1 MGSKRFVKCAKSHL
15 VKQNRTRF
23 ERIAMIAMENYAKNE
38 NPLVSIIVPVY
49 NSAKYLSG
57 CVDSILAQTYK
68 NIELILVDDGSKD
81 DSGKICD
88 SYASKDSRVKVI
100 HQQNGGIS
108 RAQNAGL
115 DAARGEFIAFADND
129 DILDCKNIEILLNAI
144 LQSGASMSKAK
155 WQQFGLSSLEQIKK
169 EAGLGASGLGARGLG
184 TEKSQATA
192 RLENATQIKIVKNPL
207 KAYQT
212 VFCKIFR
219 IIGNKLGKNSEAR
232 YFNEANW
239 CRLYRRDVWEGVRF
253 PEGKFA
259 QDTAMASVLYSRMN
273 CVAHVDA
280 VLYYWLQRTDSVTH
294 KMRDAGFYHDHI
306 DAVRAN
312 WDLCLEHNVL
322 PARSYYT
329 MVGNLRYERCA
340 LKSGENTL
348 NGGKNSDAEIQ
359 KIYEKNYAKDVEFA
373 KSAVKKLTI
382 LQRAQCFTMAC
393 VRNLEKIIYDCKI
406 KNMK

>member
-1 MGSKRFVKCAKSHL
+1 MYKKYSRAERG
-15 VKQNRTRF
+15 F
-23 ERIAMIAMENYAKNE
+23 ERIAMENYVKNE

-129 DILDCKNIEILLNAI
+129 DILNCKNIEILLNAL

-155 WQQFGLSSLEQIKK
+155 WRQFGLSSLEQIKK
-169 EAGLGASGLGARGLG
+169 EAGLGADDLRALGLDASDLGA
-184 TEKSQATA
+184 EKSPATE
-192 RLENATQIKIVKNPL
+192 RLEKMPQIKIVKNPL

-239 CRLYRRDVWEGVRF
+239 CRLYKREIWEGVRF

-273 CVAHVDA
+273 CVVHVDA
-280 VLYYWLQRTDSVTH
+280 VLYYWLQRADSVTH

-312 WDLCLEHNVL
+312 WDLCLEHNVV

-329 MVGNLRYERCA
+329 MVGNLKYERCA

-348 NGGKNSDAEIQ
+348 DGGKNSDAELQ
-359 KIYEKNYAKDVEFA
+359 KIYEKNYVKDVKFA

-393 VRNLEKIIYDCKI
+393 VRNLEKIIYDYKI

>member
-1 MGSKRFVKCAKSHL
+1 
-15 VKQNRTRF
+15 
-23 ERIAMIAMENYAKNE
+23 MIAMENYAKNE

-115 DAARGEFIAFADND
+115 DAASGEFIAFADND
-129 DILDCKNIEILLNAI
+129 DILDCKNIEILLNAL

-155 WQQFGLSSLEQIKK
+155 WRQFGLSSLEQIKK
-169 EAGLGASGLGARGLG
+169 EAGLSASGLGAD
-184 TEKSQATA
+184 KSQATA

-239 CRLYRRDVWEGVRF
+239 CRLYKREIWDGVRF

-273 CVAHVDA
+273 YVAHVDA

-340 LKSGENTL
+340 MKSGENTL
-348 NGGKNSDAEIQ
+348 KSGKNSDAEIQ

>member
-1 MGSKRFVKCAKSHL
+1 
-15 VKQNRTRF
+15 
-23 ERIAMIAMENYAKNE
+23 MIAMENYAKNE

-115 DAARGEFIAFADND
+115 DAASGEFIAFADND

-169 EAGLGASGLGARGLG
+169 EAGLSASGLSARGLG

-192 RLENATQIKIVKNPL
+192 RLENMPQIKIVKNPL

-239 CRLYRRDVWEGVRF
+239 CRLYKREVWEGVRF

-273 CVAHVDA
+273 YVAHVDE

-312 WDLCLEHNVL
+312 WDLCLEHNVV

-340 LKSGENTL
+340 LKSGESVAKSGKNSAV
-348 NGGKNSDAEIQ
+348 NSEKNSDAEIQ
-359 KIYEKNYAKDVEFA
+359 KIYEKNYDKDVKFA

-382 LQRAQCFTMAC
+382 LRRAQCFTMAC
-393 VRNLEKIIYDCKI
+393 VRNLEKIIYDYKI

>member
-1 MGSKRFVKCAKSHL
+1 MGSKRFVKCAK
-15 VKQNRTRF
+15 QNRTRF
-23 ERIAMIAMENYAKNE
+23 ERIAMENYAKNE

-57 CVDSILAQTYK
+57 CVDSMLAQTYK

-115 DAARGEFIAFADND
+115 DAASGEFIAFADND
-129 DILDCKNIEILLNAI
+129 DILDCQNIEILLNAI

-169 EAGLGASGLGARGLG
+169 EAGLGARGLSA
-184 TEKSQATA
+184 EKSQATA
-192 RLENATQIKIVKNPL
+192 RLENMPQIKIVKNPL

-219 IIGNKLGKNSEAR
+219 IIGNKLGKNSETR

-239 CRLYRRDVWEGVRF
+239 CRLYKREVWEGVRF

-273 CVAHVDA
+273 YVAHVDE
-280 VLYYWLQRTDSVTH
+280 VLYYWLQRADSVTH

-312 WDLCLEHNVL
+312 WDLCLEHNVV

-340 LKSGENTL
+340 LKS
-348 NGGKNSDAEIQ
+348 GKNSDAEIQ

-393 VRNLEKIIYDCKI
+393 VRNLEKIIYDYKI

>member
-1 MGSKRFVKCAKSHL
+1 MYKKYSRAERG
-15 VKQNRTRF
+15 F
-23 ERIAMIAMENYAKNE
+23 ERIAMENYAKND

-115 DAARGEFIAFADND
+115 DAASGEFIAFADND

-155 WQQFGLSSLEQIKK
+155 WRQFGLSSLEQIKK
-169 EAGLGASGLGARGLG
+169 EAGLGA
-184 TEKSQATA
+184 EKSQATE
-192 RLENATQIKIVKNPL
+192 RLEKMPQIKIVKNPL

-219 IIGNKLGKNSEAR
+219 IIGNKLGKNSETR

-239 CRLYRRDVWEGVRF
+239 CRLYKREVWEGVRF

-273 CVAHVDA
+273 CVAHVDE
-280 VLYYWLQRTDSVTH
+280 VLYYWLQRADSVTH

-312 WDLCLEHNVL
+312 WDLCLEHNVV

-329 MVGNLRYERCA
+329 MVGNLRYELCA

>member
-1 MGSKRFVKCAKSHL
+1 MGSKRFVKCAK
-15 VKQNRTRF
+15 QNRTRF
-23 ERIAMIAMENYAKNE
+23 ERIAMENYAKNE

-57 CVDSILAQTYK
+57 CVNSIHAQTYK
-68 NIELILVDDGSKD
+68 SIELILVDDGSKD

-115 DAARGEFIAFADND
+115 DAVSGEFIAFADND

-155 WQQFGLSSLEQIKK
+155 WRQFGLSSLEQIKK
-169 EAGLGASGLGARGLG
+169 EAGLGARGLG
-184 TEKSQATA
+184 TEKSQVTA

-239 CRLYRRDVWEGVRF
+239 CRLYKREIWQGVRF

-273 CVAHVDA
+273 CVAHVDE
-280 VLYYWLQRTDSVTH
+280 VLYYWLQREDSVTH

-312 WDLCLEHNVL
+312 WDLCLKHNVV

-329 MVGNLRYERCA
+329 MVGNLRYERCT
-340 LKSGENTL
+340 LKSGENKL
-348 NGGKNSDAEIQ
+348 NGGKSSDAEIQ
-359 KIYEKNYAKDVEFA
+359 KIYEKNYVKDVEFA

-393 VRNLEKIIYDCKI
+393 VRNLEKIIYDYKI

>member
-1 MGSKRFVKCAKSHL
+1 MGSKRFVKCAK
-15 VKQNRTRF
+15 QNRTRF
-23 ERIAMIAMENYAKNE
+23 ERIAMENYAKNE

-115 DAARGEFIAFADND
+115 DAVSGEFIAFADND

-169 EAGLGASGLGARGLG
+169 EAGLGARGLGA
-184 TEKSQATA
+184 EKSQATA

-239 CRLYRRDVWEGVRF
+239 CRLYKREIWQGVRF

-273 CVAHVDA
+273 CVAHVDE
-280 VLYYWLQRTDSVTH
+280 VLYYWLQREDSVTH

-312 WDLCLEHNVL
+312 WDLCLKHNVV

-348 NGGKNSDAEIQ
+348 NGGKSSDAEIQ
-359 KIYEKNYAKDVEFA
+359 KIYEKNYVKDVEFA

-393 VRNLEKIIYDCKI
+393 VRNLEKIIYDYKI

>member
-1 MGSKRFVKCAKSHL
+1 
-15 VKQNRTRF
+15 
-23 ERIAMIAMENYAKNE
+23 MENYAKNE

-115 DAARGEFIAFADND
+115 DAASGEFIAFADND

-155 WQQFGLSSLEQIKK
+155 WQQFGLSSLEHIKK
-169 EAGLGASGLGARGLG
+169 EAGLSARGLRA
-184 TEKSQATA
+184 EKSQATA

-239 CRLYRRDVWEGVRF
+239 CRLYKREVWEGVRF

-280 VLYYWLQRTDSVTH
+280 VLYYWLQRADSVTH
-294 KMRDAGFYHDHI
+294 KMRDADFYHDHI

-312 WDLCLEHNVL
+312 WDLCLEHNVV

-348 NGGKNSDAEIQ
+348 KSGKNSDAEIQ
-359 KIYEKNYAKDVEFA
+359 KIYEKNYDKDVKFA

-382 LQRAQCFTMAC
+382 LQRAQCFTMSC
-393 VRNLEKIIYDCKI
+393 VRNLEKIIYDYKI

>member
-1 MGSKRFVKCAKSHL
+1 MGSKRFVKCAK
-15 VKQNRTRF
+15 QNRTRF
-23 ERIAMIAMENYAKNE
+23 ERIAMENYAKNE

-115 DAARGEFIAFADND
+115 DAVSGEFIAFADND

-155 WQQFGLSSLEQIKK
+155 WRQFGLSSLEQIKK
-169 EAGLGASGLGARGLG
+169 EAGLGARGLGA
-184 TEKSQATA
+184 EKSQATA
-192 RLENATQIKIVKNPL
+192 RLENLPQIKIVKNPL

-239 CRLYRRDVWEGVRF
+239 CRLYKREIWQGVRF

-273 CVAHVDA
+273 CVAHVDE
-280 VLYYWLQRTDSVTH
+280 VLYYWLQREDSVTH

-312 WDLCLEHNVL
+312 WDLCLKHNVV

-329 MVGNLRYERCA
+329 MVGNLRYERCT
-340 LKSGENTL
+340 LKSGENKL
-348 NGGKNSDAEIQ
+348 NGGKSSDAEIQ
-359 KIYEKNYAKDVEFA
+359 KIYEKNYVKDVEFA

-393 VRNLEKIIYDCKI
+393 VRNLEKIIYDYKI

>member
-1 MGSKRFVKCAKSHL
+1 
-15 VKQNRTRF
+15 
-23 ERIAMIAMENYAKNE
+23 MENYAKNE

-115 DAARGEFIAFADND
+115 DAASGEFIAFADND

-169 EAGLGASGLGARGLG
+169 EAGLGARGLSA
-184 TEKSQATA
+184 EKSQATA
-192 RLENATQIKIVKNPL
+192 RLENLPQIKIVKNPL

-239 CRLYRRDVWEGVRF
+239 CRLYKREVWEGVRF

-273 CVAHVDA
+273 YVAHVDA
-280 VLYYWLQRTDSVTH
+280 VLYYWLQRADSVTH

-306 DAVRAN
+306 DAVREN
-312 WDLCLEHNVL
+312 WNLCLEHNVV

-340 LKSGENTL
+340 LKSEKNTL
-348 NGGKNSDAEIQ
+348 NGGKNSDAKIQ

-393 VRNLEKIIYDCKI
+393 VRNLEKIIYDYKI

>member
-1 MGSKRFVKCAKSHL
+1 
-15 VKQNRTRF
+15 
-23 ERIAMIAMENYAKNE
+23 MENYAKNE

-115 DAARGEFIAFADND
+115 DAASGEFIAFADND
-129 DILDCKNIEILLNAI
+129 DILYCKNIEILLNAL

-155 WQQFGLSSLEQIKK
+155 WQQFGLSSLEKIKK
-169 EAGLGASGLGARGLG
+169 EAGLSASGLGARGLG

-192 RLENATQIKIVKNPL
+192 RLESATQIKIVENPL

-239 CRLYRRDVWEGVRF
+239 CRLYKREVWEGVRF

-273 CVAHVDA
+273 YVAHVDA

-329 MVGNLRYERCA
+329 MVGNLRYERYA

-393 VRNLEKIIYDCKI
+393 VRNLEKIIYDYKI

>member
-1 MGSKRFVKCAKSHL
+1 
-15 VKQNRTRF
+15 
-23 ERIAMIAMENYAKNE
+23 MIAMENYAKNE

-115 DAARGEFIAFADND
+115 DAASGEFIAFADND
-129 DILDCKNIEILLNAI
+129 DILDCQNIEILLNAI

-169 EAGLGASGLGARGLG
+169 EAGLGARGLSA
-184 TEKSQATA
+184 EKSQATA
-192 RLENATQIKIVKNPL
+192 RLENMPQIKIVKNPL

-219 IIGNKLGKNSEAR
+219 IIGNKLGKNSETR

-239 CRLYRRDVWEGVRF
+239 CRLYKREVWEGVRF

-273 CVAHVDA
+273 YVAHVDE
-280 VLYYWLQRTDSVTH
+280 VLYYWLQRADSVTH

-306 DAVRAN
+306 DAVREN
-312 WDLCLEHNVL
+312 WNLCLEHNVV

>member
-1 MGSKRFVKCAKSHL
+1 MGSKRFVKCAK
-15 VKQNRTRF
+15 QNRTRF
-23 ERIAMIAMENYAKNE
+23 ERIAMENYAKNE

-57 CVDSILAQTYK
+57 CVNSILAQTYK

-115 DAARGEFIAFADND
+115 DAVSGEFIAFADND

-155 WQQFGLSSLEQIKK
+155 WRQFGLSSLEQIKK
-169 EAGLGASGLGARGLG
+169 EAGLGARGLGA
-184 TEKSQATA
+184 EKSQVTA

-239 CRLYRRDVWEGVRF
+239 CRLYKREIWQGVRF

-273 CVAHVDA
+273 CVAHVDE
-280 VLYYWLQRTDSVTH
+280 VLYYWLQREDSVTH

-312 WDLCLEHNVL
+312 WDLCLKHNVV

-348 NGGKNSDAEIQ
+348 NGGKSSDAEIQ
-359 KIYEKNYAKDVEFA
+359 KIYEKNYVKDVEFA

>member
-1 MGSKRFVKCAKSHL
+1 MGRKRFVKCA
-15 VKQNRTRF
+15 KQNRTRF

-115 DAARGEFIAFADND
+115 DAASGEFIAFADND

-169 EAGLGASGLGARGLG
+169 EAGLGARGLSAD
-184 TEKSQATA
+184 KSQATA
-192 RLENATQIKIVKNPL
+192 RLENLPQIKIVKNPL

-219 IIGNKLGKNSEAR
+219 IIGNKLGKNSETR

-239 CRLYRRDVWEGVRF
+239 CRLYKREVWEGVRF

-273 CVAHVDA
+273 YVAHVDA
-280 VLYYWLQRTDSVTH
+280 VLYYWLQRADSVTH

-312 WDLCLEHNVL
+312 WDLCLEHNVV

-393 VRNLEKIIYDCKI
+393 VRNLEKIIYDYKI

>member
-1 MGSKRFVKCAKSHL
+1 MGSKRFVKCAK
-15 VKQNRTRF
+15 QNRTRF
-23 ERIAMIAMENYAKNE
+23 ERIAMENYAKNE

-57 CVDSILAQTYK
+57 CVNSILAQTYK

-115 DAARGEFIAFADND
+115 DAVSGEFIAFADND

-155 WQQFGLSSLEQIKK
+155 WRQFGLSSLEQIKK
-169 EAGLGASGLGARGLG
+169 EAGLGARGLGA
-184 TEKSQATA
+184 EKSQATA

-239 CRLYRRDVWEGVRF
+239 CRLYKREIWQGVRF

-273 CVAHVDA
+273 CVAHVDE
-280 VLYYWLQRTDSVTH
+280 VLYYWLQREDSVTH

-312 WDLCLEHNVL
+312 WDLCLKHNVV

-348 NGGKNSDAEIQ
+348 NGGKSSDAEIQ
-359 KIYEKNYAKDVEFA
+359 KIYEKNYVKDVEFA

-393 VRNLEKIIYDCKI
+393 VRNLEKIIYDYKI

>member
-1 MGSKRFVKCAKSHL
+1 MGSKRFVKCAK
-15 VKQNRTRF
+15 QNRTRF
-23 ERIAMIAMENYAKNE
+23 ERIAMENYAKNE

-115 DAARGEFIAFADND
+115 DAASGEFIAFADND

-155 WQQFGLSSLEQIKK
+155 WRQFGLSSLEQIKK
-169 EAGLGASGLGARGLG
+169 EAGLGARGLSAD
-184 TEKSQATA
+184 KSQATA
-192 RLENATQIKIVKNPL
+192 RLENLPQIKIVKNPL

-219 IIGNKLGKNSEAR
+219 IIGNKLGKNSETR

-239 CRLYRRDVWEGVRF
+239 CRLYKREVWEGVRF

-273 CVAHVDA
+273 YVAHVDE
-280 VLYYWLQRTDSVTH
+280 VLYYWLQRADSVTH

-312 WDLCLEHNVL
+312 WDLCLEHNVV

-348 NGGKNSDAEIQ
+348 NGGKNIDAEIQ

-393 VRNLEKIIYDCKI
+393 VRNLEKIIYDYKI

>member
-1 MGSKRFVKCAKSHL
+1 MGSKRFVKCAK
-15 VKQNRTRF
+15 QNRTRF
-23 ERIAMIAMENYAKNE
+23 ERIAMENYAKNE

-115 DAARGEFIAFADND
+115 DAVSGEFIAFADND

-169 EAGLGASGLGARGLG
+169 EAGLGASGLG
-184 TEKSQATA
+184 TEKSQVTA

-219 IIGNKLGKNSEAR
+219 IIGNKLGKNSEVR

-239 CRLYRRDVWEGVRF
+239 CRLYKREVWEGVRF

-273 CVAHVDA
+273 YVAHVEA
-280 VLYYWLQRTDSVTH
+280 VLYYWLQRADSVTH

-312 WDLCLEHNVL
+312 WDLCLEHNVV

-348 NGGKNSDAEIQ
+348 NGGKSSDAEIQ
-359 KIYEKNYAKDVEFA
+359 KIYEKNYVKDVEFA

>member
-1 MGSKRFVKCAKSHL
+1 MGSKRFVKCAK
-15 VKQNRTRF
+15 QNRTRF
-23 ERIAMIAMENYAKNE
+23 ERIAMENYAKNE

-115 DAARGEFIAFADND
+115 DAVSGEFIAFADND
-129 DILDCKNIEILLNAI
+129 DILDCKNIEILLSAI

-155 WQQFGLSSLEQIKK
+155 WRQFGLSSLEQIKK
-169 EAGLGASGLGARGLG
+169 ESGLSARGFG
-184 TEKSQATA
+184 AEKSQVTA

-239 CRLYRRDVWEGVRF
+239 CRLYKREIWQGVRF

-273 CVAHVDA
+273 CVAHVDE
-280 VLYYWLQRTDSVTH
+280 VLYYWLQREDSVTH

-306 DAVRAN
+306 DAARAN
-312 WDLCLEHNVL
+312 WDLCLKHNVV

-340 LKSGENTL
+340 LKSGENKL
-348 NGGKNSDAEIQ
+348 NGGKSSDAEIQ
-359 KIYEKNYAKDVEFA
+359 KIYEKNYVKDVEFA

-393 VRNLEKIIYDCKI
+393 VRNLEKIIYDYKI

>member
-1 MGSKRFVKCAKSHL
+1 MGSKRFVKCAK
-15 VKQNRTRF
+15 QNRTRF
-23 ERIAMIAMENYAKNE
+23 ERIAMENYAKNE

-57 CVDSILAQTYK
+57 CVNSILAQTYK

-115 DAARGEFIAFADND
+115 DAVSGEFIAFADND
-129 DILDCKNIEILLNAI
+129 DILDCKNIEILLNAL

-155 WQQFGLSSLEQIKK
+155 WRQFGLSSLEQIKK
-169 EAGLGASGLGARGLG
+169 EAGLGARGLG
-184 TEKSQATA
+184 TEKSQVTA

-239 CRLYRRDVWEGVRF
+239 CRLYKREIWQGVRF

-273 CVAHVDA
+273 CVAHVDE
-280 VLYYWLQRTDSVTH
+280 VLYYWLQREDSVTH

-312 WDLCLEHNVL
+312 WDLCLKHNVV

-329 MVGNLRYERCA
+329 MVGNLRYERCT
-340 LKSGENTL
+340 LKSGENKL
-348 NGGKNSDAEIQ
+348 NGGKSSDAEIQ
-359 KIYEKNYAKDVEFA
+359 KIYEKNYVKDVEFA

-393 VRNLEKIIYDCKI
+393 VRNLEKIIYDYKI

>member
-1 MGSKRFVKCAKSHL
+1 MGSKRFVKCAK
-15 VKQNRTRF
+15 QNRTRF
-23 ERIAMIAMENYAKNE
+23 ERIAMENYAKNE

-115 DAARGEFIAFADND
+115 DAVSGEFIAFADND
-129 DILDCKNIEILLNAI
+129 DILDCQNIEILLNAI

-169 EAGLGASGLGARGLG
+169 EAGLGARGLSA
-184 TEKSQATA
+184 EKSQATA
-192 RLENATQIKIVKNPL
+192 RLENLPQIKIVKNPL

-239 CRLYRRDVWEGVRF
+239 CRLYKREVWEGVRF

-273 CVAHVDA
+273 YVAHVDE
-280 VLYYWLQRTDSVTH
+280 VLYYWLQRADSVTH

-312 WDLCLEHNVL
+312 WDLCLEHNVV

-393 VRNLEKIIYDCKI
+393 VRNLEKIIYDYKI

>member
-1 MGSKRFVKCAKSHL
+1 MGSKRFVKCAK
-15 VKQNRTRF
+15 QNRTRF
-23 ERIAMIAMENYAKNE
+23 ERIAMENYAKNE

-57 CVDSILAQTYK
+57 CVNSILAQTYK

-115 DAARGEFIAFADND
+115 DAVSGEFIAFADND

-155 WQQFGLSSLEQIKK
+155 WRQFGLSSLEQIKK
-169 EAGLGASGLGARGLG
+169 EAGLGARGLG
-184 TEKSQATA
+184 TEKSQVTA

-239 CRLYRRDVWEGVRF
+239 CRLYKREIWEGVRF

-273 CVAHVDA
+273 YVAHVDA
-280 VLYYWLQRTDSVTH
+280 VLYYWLQRADSVTH
-294 KMRDAGFYHDHI
+294 KMRDACFYHDHI

-312 WDLCLEHNVL
+312 WDLCLEHNAV

-393 VRNLEKIIYDCKI
+393 VRNLEKIIYDYKI

>member
-1 MGSKRFVKCAKSHL
+1 MGSKRFVKCAK
-15 VKQNRTRF
+15 QNRTRF
-23 ERIAMIAMENYAKNE
+23 ERIAMENYAKNE

-57 CVDSILAQTYK
+57 CVNSILAQTYK

-115 DAARGEFIAFADND
+115 DAVSGEFIAFADND

-155 WQQFGLSSLEQIKK
+155 WRQFGLSSLEQIKK
-169 EAGLGASGLGARGLG
+169 EAGLGARGLGA
-184 TEKSQATA
+184 EKSQATA

-239 CRLYRRDVWEGVRF
+239 CRLYKREIWQGVRF

-273 CVAHVDA
+273 CVAHVDE
-280 VLYYWLQRTDSVTH
+280 VLYYWLQREDSVTH
-294 KMRDAGFYHDHI
+294 KMRDADFYHDHI

-312 WDLCLEHNVL
+312 WDLCLKHNVV

-340 LKSGENTL
+340 LKSGENKL
-348 NGGKNSDAEIQ
+348 NGGKSSDAEIQ
-359 KIYEKNYAKDVEFA
+359 KIYEKNYVKDVEFA

-393 VRNLEKIIYDCKI
+393 VRNLEKIIYDYKI

>member
-1 MGSKRFVKCAKSHL
+1 MGSKRFVKCAK
-15 VKQNRTRF
+15 QNRTRF
-23 ERIAMIAMENYAKNE
+23 ERIAMENYAKNE

-115 DAARGEFIAFADND
+115 DAVSGEFIAFADND

-155 WQQFGLSSLEQIKK
+155 WRQFGLSSLEQIKK
-169 EAGLGASGLGARGLG
+169 EAGLGARGLG

-239 CRLYRRDVWEGVRF
+239 CRLYKREIWQGVRF

-273 CVAHVDA
+273 CVAHVDE
-280 VLYYWLQRTDSVTH
+280 VLYYWLQREDSVTH

-312 WDLCLEHNVL
+312 WDLCLKHNVV

-393 VRNLEKIIYDCKI
+393 VRNLEKIIYDYKI

>member
-1 MGSKRFVKCAKSHL
+1 MGSKRFVKCAKQS
-15 VKQNRTRF
+15 RTRF
-23 ERIAMIAMENYAKNE
+23 ERIAMENYAKNE

-115 DAARGEFIAFADND
+115 DAASGEFIAFADND

-155 WQQFGLSSLEQIKK
+155 WRQFGLSSLEQIKK
-169 EAGLGASGLGARGLG
+169 EAGLGARGLSAD
-184 TEKSQATA
+184 KSQATA
-192 RLENATQIKIVKNPL
+192 RLENLPQIKIVKNPL

-239 CRLYRRDVWEGVRF
+239 CRLYKREIWQGVRF

-273 CVAHVDA
+273 CVAHVDE
-280 VLYYWLQRTDSVTH
+280 VLYYWLQREDSVTH

-312 WDLCLEHNVL
+312 WDLCLKHNVV

-348 NGGKNSDAEIQ
+348 NGGKSSDAEIQ
-359 KIYEKNYAKDVEFA
+359 KIYEKNYVKDVEFA

-393 VRNLEKIIYDCKI
+393 VRNLEKIIYDYKI

>member
-1 MGSKRFVKCAKSHL
+1 MGSKRFVKCAK
-15 VKQNRTRF
+15 QNRTRF
-23 ERIAMIAMENYAKNE
+23 ERIAMENYAKNE

-57 CVDSILAQTYK
+57 CVNSILAQTYK

-115 DAARGEFIAFADND
+115 DAVSGEFIAFADND

-155 WQQFGLSSLEQIKK
+155 WRQFGLSSLEQIKK
-169 EAGLGASGLGARGLG
+169 EAGLGARGLG
-184 TEKSQATA
+184 TEKSQVTA

-239 CRLYRRDVWEGVRF
+239 CRLYKREIWQGVRF

-273 CVAHVDA
+273 CVAHVDE
-280 VLYYWLQRTDSVTH
+280 VLYYWLQREDSVTH

-312 WDLCLEHNVL
+312 WDLCLKHNVV

-340 LKSGENTL
+340 LKSGENKL
-348 NGGKNSDAEIQ
+348 NGGKSSDAEIQ
-359 KIYEKNYAKDVEFA
+359 KIYEKNYVKDVEFA

-393 VRNLEKIIYDCKI
+393 VRNLEKIIYDYKI

>member
-1 MGSKRFVKCAKSHL
+1 MGSKRFVKCAK
-15 VKQNRTRF
+15 QNRTRF
-23 ERIAMIAMENYAKNE
+23 ERIAMENYAKNE

-115 DAARGEFIAFADND
+115 DAVSGEFIAFADND

-155 WQQFGLSSLEQIKK
+155 WRQFGLSSLEQIKK
-169 EAGLGASGLGARGLG
+169 EAGLGARGLGA
-184 TEKSQATA
+184 EKSQATA

-239 CRLYRRDVWEGVRF
+239 CRLYKREIWQGVRF

-273 CVAHVDA
+273 CVAHVDE
-280 VLYYWLQRTDSVTH
+280 VLYYWLQREDSVTH

-312 WDLCLEHNVL
+312 WDLCLKHNVV

-348 NGGKNSDAEIQ
+348 NGGKSSDAEIQ
-359 KIYEKNYAKDVEFA
+359 KIYEKNYVKDVEFA

>member
-1 MGSKRFVKCAKSHL
+1 
-15 VKQNRTRF
+15 
-23 ERIAMIAMENYAKNE
+23 MIAMENYAKNE

-115 DAARGEFIAFADND
+115 DAASGEFIAFADND

-169 EAGLGASGLGARGLG
+169 EAGLGARGLSAD
-184 TEKSQATA
+184 KSQATA
-192 RLENATQIKIVKNPL
+192 RLENLPQIKIVKNPL

-219 IIGNKLGKNSEAR
+219 IIGNKLGKNSETR

-239 CRLYRRDVWEGVRF
+239 CRLYKREVWEGVRF

-273 CVAHVDA
+273 YVAHVDA
-280 VLYYWLQRTDSVTH
+280 VLYYWLQRADSVTH

-312 WDLCLEHNVL
+312 WDLCLEHNVV

-359 KIYEKNYAKDVEFA
+359 KIYEKNYVKDVEFA

>member
-1 MGSKRFVKCAKSHL
+1 MGSKRFVKCAKQS
-15 VKQNRTRF
+15 RTRF
-23 ERIAMIAMENYAKNE
+23 ERIAMENYAKNE

-115 DAARGEFIAFADND
+115 DAASGEFIAFADND

-169 EAGLGASGLGARGLG
+169 EAGLGARGLSAD
-184 TEKSQATA
+184 KSQATA
-192 RLENATQIKIVKNPL
+192 RLENLPQIKIVKNPL

-239 CRLYRRDVWEGVRF
+239 CRLYKREVWEGVRF

-273 CVAHVDA
+273 YVAHVDA
-280 VLYYWLQRTDSVTH
+280 VLYYWLQRADSVTH

-312 WDLCLEHNVL
+312 WDLCLEHNVV

-348 NGGKNSDAEIQ
+348 NGGKNIDAEIQ

-382 LQRAQCFTMAC
+382 LQSAQCFTMAC
-393 VRNLEKIIYDCKI
+393 VRNLEKIIYDYKI

>member
-1 MGSKRFVKCAKSHL
+1 MGSKRFVKCAK
-15 VKQNRTRF
+15 QNRTRF
-23 ERIAMIAMENYAKNE
+23 ERIAMENYAKNE

-115 DAARGEFIAFADND
+115 DAVSGEFIAFADND

-155 WQQFGLSSLEQIKK
+155 WRQFGLSSLEQIKK
-169 EAGLGASGLGARGLG
+169 EAGLGARGLGA
-184 TEKSQATA
+184 EKSQATA

-239 CRLYRRDVWEGVRF
+239 CRLYKREIWQGVRF

-273 CVAHVDA
+273 CVAHVDE
-280 VLYYWLQRTDSVTH
+280 VLYYWLQREDSVTH

-312 WDLCLEHNVL
+312 WDLCLKHNVV

-348 NGGKNSDAEIQ
+348 NGGKSSDAEIQ
-359 KIYEKNYAKDVEFA
+359 KIYEKNYVKDVEFA

-393 VRNLEKIIYDCKI
+393 VRNLEKIIYDYKI

>member
-1 MGSKRFVKCAKSHL
+1 
-15 VKQNRTRF
+15 
-23 ERIAMIAMENYAKNE
+23 MIAMENYAKNE

-155 WQQFGLSSLEQIKK
+155 WQQFGLSSLEQIKR
-169 EAGLGASGLGARGLG
+169 EAGLGARGVG

-192 RLENATQIKIVKNPL
+192 RLENATQIKIVENPL

-239 CRLYRRDVWEGVRF
+239 CRLYKREVWEGVRF

-273 CVAHVDA
+273 YVAHVDA
-280 VLYYWLQRTDSVTH
+280 VLYYWLQRADSVTH
-294 KMRDAGFYHDHI
+294 KMRDAGFYHDHL

-348 NGGKNSDAEIQ
+348 KSGKNSDAEIQ
-359 KIYEKNYAKDVEFA
+359 KIYEKNYAKDIEFA

>member
-1 MGSKRFVKCAKSHL
+1 MGSKRFVKCAK
-15 VKQNRTRF
+15 QNRTRF
-23 ERIAMIAMENYAKNE
+23 ERIAMENYAKNE

-115 DAARGEFIAFADND
+115 DAVSGEFIAFADND

-155 WQQFGLSSLEQIKK
+155 WRQFGLSSLEQIKK
-169 EAGLGASGLGARGLG
+169 EAGLGARGLSAD
-184 TEKSQATA
+184 KSQATA
-192 RLENATQIKIVKNPL
+192 RLENLPQIKIVKNPL

-239 CRLYRRDVWEGVRF
+239 CRLYKREVWEGVRF

-273 CVAHVDA
+273 YVAHVDE
-280 VLYYWLQRTDSVTH
+280 VLYYWLQRADSVTH

-312 WDLCLEHNVL
+312 WDLCLEHNVV

-359 KIYEKNYAKDVEFA
+359 KIYEKNYVKDVEFA

>member
-1 MGSKRFVKCAKSHL
+1 MGSKRFVKCAK
-15 VKQNRTRF
+15 QNRTRF
-23 ERIAMIAMENYAKNE
+23 ERIAMENYAKNE

-57 CVDSILAQTYK
+57 CVNSILAQTYK

-115 DAARGEFIAFADND
+115 DAVSGEFIAFADND

-155 WQQFGLSSLEQIKK
+155 WRQFGLSSLEQIKK
-169 EAGLGASGLGARGLG
+169 EAGLGARGLG
-184 TEKSQATA
+184 TEKSQVTA

-239 CRLYRRDVWEGVRF
+239 CRLYKREIWQGVRF

-273 CVAHVDA
+273 CVAHVDE
-280 VLYYWLQRTDSVTH
+280 VLYYWLQREDSVTH

-312 WDLCLEHNVL
+312 WDLCLKHNVV

-348 NGGKNSDAEIQ
+348 NGGKSSDAEIQ
-359 KIYEKNYAKDVEFA
+359 KIYEKNYVKDVEFA

-393 VRNLEKIIYDCKI
+393 VRNLEKIIYDYKI

>member
-1 MGSKRFVKCAKSHL
+1 MGRKRFVKCAKQS
-15 VKQNRTRF
+15 RTRF

-115 DAARGEFIAFADND
+115 DAASGEFIAFADND

-169 EAGLGASGLGARGLG
+169 EAGLGARGLSA
-184 TEKSQATA
+184 EKSQATA
-192 RLENATQIKIVKNPL
+192 RLENLPQIKIVKNPL

-219 IIGNKLGKNSEAR
+219 IIGNKLGKNSETR

-239 CRLYRRDVWEGVRF
+239 CRLYKREVWEGVRF

-273 CVAHVDA
+273 YVAHVDE
-280 VLYYWLQRTDSVTH
+280 VLYYWLQRADSVTH

-306 DAVRAN
+306 DAVREN
-312 WDLCLEHNVL
+312 WNLCLEHNVV

-329 MVGNLRYERCA
+329 MVGNLRYERYA

-393 VRNLEKIIYDCKI
+393 VRNLEKIIYDYKI

>member
-1 MGSKRFVKCAKSHL
+1 MGSKRFVKCAK
-15 VKQNRTRF
+15 QNRTRF
-23 ERIAMIAMENYAKNE
+23 ERIAMENYAKNE

-115 DAARGEFIAFADND
+115 DAVSGEFIAFADND

-169 EAGLGASGLGARGLG
+169 EAGLGARGLGA
-184 TEKSQATA
+184 EKSQATA
-192 RLENATQIKIVKNPL
+192 RLENLPKIKIVKNPL

-239 CRLYRRDVWEGVRF
+239 CRLYKREIWQGVRF

-273 CVAHVDA
+273 CVAHVDE
-280 VLYYWLQRTDSVTH
+280 VLYYWLQREDSVTH

-312 WDLCLEHNVL
+312 WDLCLKHNVV

-340 LKSGENTL
+340 LKSGENKL
-348 NGGKNSDAEIQ
+348 NGGKSSDAEIQ
-359 KIYEKNYAKDVEFA
+359 KIYEKNYVKDVEFA

-393 VRNLEKIIYDCKI
+393 VRNLEKIIYDYKI

>member
-1 MGSKRFVKCAKSHL
+1 MGSKRFVKCAKQS
-15 VKQNRTRF
+15 RTRF

-115 DAARGEFIAFADND
+115 DAASGEFIVFADND
-129 DILDCKNIEILLNAI
+129 DILDCQNIEILLNAI

-169 EAGLGASGLGARGLG
+169 EAGLGARGLSA
-184 TEKSQATA
+184 EKSQATA
-192 RLENATQIKIVKNPL
+192 RLGNMPQIKIVKNPL

-239 CRLYRRDVWEGVRF
+239 CRLYKREVWEGVRF

-273 CVAHVDA
+273 YVAHVDA
-280 VLYYWLQRTDSVTH
+280 VLYYWLQRADSVTH

-312 WDLCLEHNVL
+312 WDLCLEHNVV

>member
-1 MGSKRFVKCAKSHL
+1 MGSKRFVKCAK
-15 VKQNRTRF
+15 QNRTRF
-23 ERIAMIAMENYAKNE
+23 ERIAMENYAKNE

-115 DAARGEFIAFADND
+115 DALSGEFIAFADND

-155 WQQFGLSSLEQIKK
+155 WRQFGLSSLEQIKK
-169 EAGLGASGLGARGLG
+169 EAGLGARGLGA
-184 TEKSQATA
+184 EKSQVTA

-239 CRLYRRDVWEGVRF
+239 CRLYKREIWQGVRF

-273 CVAHVDA
+273 CVAHVDE
-280 VLYYWLQRTDSVTH
+280 VLYYWLQREDSVTH

-312 WDLCLEHNVL
+312 WDLCLKHNVV

-348 NGGKNSDAEIQ
+348 NGGKSSDAEIQ
-359 KIYEKNYAKDVEFA
+359 KIYEKNYVKDVEFA

-393 VRNLEKIIYDCKI
+393 VRNLEKIIYDYKI

>member
-1 MGSKRFVKCAKSHL
+1 MGSKRFVKCAK
-15 VKQNRTRF
+15 QNRTRF
-23 ERIAMIAMENYAKNE
+23 ERIAMENYAKNE

-115 DAARGEFIAFADND
+115 DAVSGEFIAFADND

-155 WQQFGLSSLEQIKK
+155 WRQFGLSSLEQIKK
-169 EAGLGASGLGARGLG
+169 ESGLSARGFG
-184 TEKSQATA
+184 AEKSQATA
-192 RLENATQIKIVKNPL
+192 RLENLPQIKIVKNPL

-239 CRLYRRDVWEGVRF
+239 CRLYKREIWQGVRF

-273 CVAHVDA
+273 CVAHVDE
-280 VLYYWLQRTDSVTH
+280 VLYYWLQREDSVTH

-306 DAVRAN
+306 DAVQAN
-312 WDLCLEHNVL
+312 WDLCLKHNVV

-340 LKSGENTL
+340 LKSGENKL
-348 NGGKNSDAEIQ
+348 NGGKSSDAEIQ
-359 KIYEKNYAKDVEFA
+359 KIYEKNYVKDVEFA

-393 VRNLEKIIYDCKI
+393 VRNLEKIIYDYKI

>member
-1 MGSKRFVKCAKSHL
+1 MGSKRFVKCAK
-15 VKQNRTRF
+15 QNRTRF
-23 ERIAMIAMENYAKNE
+23 ERIAMENYAKNE

-115 DAARGEFIAFADND
+115 DAVSGEFIAFADND
-129 DILDCKNIEILLNAI
+129 DILDCQNIEILLNAI

-169 EAGLGASGLGARGLG
+169 EAGLGARGLSAD
-184 TEKSQATA
+184 KSQATA
-192 RLENATQIKIVKNPL
+192 RLENMPQIKIVKNPL

-219 IIGNKLGKNSEAR
+219 IIGNKLGKNSETR

-239 CRLYRRDVWEGVRF
+239 CRLYKREVWEGVRF

-273 CVAHVDA
+273 YVAHVDA
-280 VLYYWLQRTDSVTH
+280 VLYYWLQRADSVTH

-312 WDLCLEHNVL
+312 WDLCLEHNVV

-348 NGGKNSDAEIQ
+348 NGGKNIDAEIK

-393 VRNLEKIIYDCKI
+393 VRNLEKIIYDYKI

>member
-1 MGSKRFVKCAKSHL
+1 
-15 VKQNRTRF
+15 
-23 ERIAMIAMENYAKNE
+23 MIAMENYAKNE

-129 DILDCKNIEILLNAI
+129 DILDCKNIEILLNAL

-169 EAGLGASGLGARGLG
+169 EAGLSASGLGARGLG

-239 CRLYRRDVWEGVRF
+239 CRLYKREIWQGVRF

-273 CVAHVDA
+273 YVAHVDA

-294 KMRDAGFYHDHI
+294 RMRDAGFYHDHI